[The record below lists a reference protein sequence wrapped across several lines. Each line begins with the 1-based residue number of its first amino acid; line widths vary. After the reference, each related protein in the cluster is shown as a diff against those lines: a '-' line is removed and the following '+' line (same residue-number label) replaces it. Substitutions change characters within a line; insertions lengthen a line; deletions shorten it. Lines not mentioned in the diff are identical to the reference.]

1 MERGGRG
8 WRGEKRE
15 GRSSGGGTEIRS
27 GGLRERLRSS
37 RLSTRSVHVRRSKIG
52 GAKAPPPLVLPPL
65 GRRVEGKDNGR
76 QKEGGGVKDKTK
88 EACTHTKDNLA
99 TKAKSKT

>member
-1 MERGGRG
+1 MVAEQKYDRGACVRG
-8 WRGEKRE
+8 CEAADYPRE
-15 GRSSGGGTEIRS
+15 ASTCEGQKLE
-27 GGLRERLRSS
+27 GL
-37 RLSTRSVHVRRSKIG
+37 K
-52 GAKAPPPLVLPPL
+52 PPPPPPPWVLPPL